1 MKEAYQKAHKFI
13 KYLQEKGLH
22 ISAAYIFGSY
32 AKGTAN
38 DNSDID
44 ICIISPAF
52 GKDYFAEMIQLR
64 KIALEID
71 SRIEPVPFSYQ
82 DLEDKYNTLAV
93 EVRKFGRIL
102 S

>member
-1 MKEAYQKAHKFI
+1 MIEAYQKAIQFI
-13 KYLQEKGLH
+13 KHLQKIGLPV
-22 ISAAYIFGSY
+22 SAAYIFGSY
-32 AKGTAN
+32 AKGTAD

-44 ICIISPAF
+44 ICIISPVF
-52 GKDYFAEMIQLR
+52 GKDYFSEMVKLR

-82 DLEDKYNTLAV
+82 DLEDKYDTLAV
-93 EVRKFGRIL
+93 EIRKFGKIL

>member
-1 MKEAYQKAHKFI
+1 MKEAYQKAHQFI
-13 KYLQEKGLH
+13 KHLQKKS
-22 ISAAYIFGSY
+22 IQVTAAYIFGSY

-44 ICIISPAF
+44 ICVVSPVF
-52 GKDYFAEMIQLR
+52 GKDYFTEMIELR
-64 KIALEID
+64 KIALEVD
-71 SRIEPVPFSYQ
+71 SRIEPVPFSSQ
-82 DLEDKYNTLAV
+82 DLEDKYYTLAV

>member
-1 MKEAYQKAHKFI
+1 MKEAYQTAHRFI
-13 KYLQEKGLH
+13 KYLQKKG
-22 ISAAYIFGSY
+22 IPVTAAYIFGSY

-44 ICIISPAF
+44 ICVVSPVF
-52 GKDYFAEMIQLR
+52 GKDYFAEMIELR

-71 SRIEPVPFSYQ
+71 SRIEPVPFSHQ
-82 DLEDKYNTLAV
+82 DLEDKYYTLAA